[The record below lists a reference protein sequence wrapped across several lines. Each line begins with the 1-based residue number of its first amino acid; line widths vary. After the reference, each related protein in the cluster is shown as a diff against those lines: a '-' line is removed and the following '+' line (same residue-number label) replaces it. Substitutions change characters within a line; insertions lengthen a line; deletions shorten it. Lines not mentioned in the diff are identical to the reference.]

1 MSNDD
6 LPPLNSLTVREWV
19 ERLNP
24 TTKTPMQI
32 AAEARA
38 EAVARAS
45 AEIAAAEAEE
55 VRREATMPSR
65 ADMEHAVEVLS
76 ESRRGRDVMQSV
88 LNLLDDHALGLDYPN
103 QNAVLTIL
111 RAAWGPFA
119 GSTRECMADALE
131 TAKAVKGRV
140 R

>member
-1 MSNDD
+1 MVADH
-6 LPPLNSLTVREWV
+6 LNHPNAMTVQQIVAQIRE
-19 ERLNP
+19 
-24 TTKTPMQI
+24 
-32 AAEARA
+32 AET
-38 EAVARAS
+38 
-45 AEIAAAEAEE
+45 EE

-65 ADMEHAVEVLS
+65 ADMEQAVAVLC

-88 LNLLDDHALGLDYPN
+88 LNLLDDHALGLDYPG
-103 QNAVLTIL
+103 QNAVLTLL

-131 TAKAVKGRV
+131 AAKSTQSAGKRA